1 MTRSAHRQK
10 RLNKTNL
17 TTIYETTK
25 DTQLTTSKSAE
36 RRQKPPLSSRAWAQT
51 IARGRARARAR
62 ARGAVPR
69 GGGQQPNPNGC
80 GRWQGGVSPLWRWR
94 RRRRRHEGGEGSG
107 DEGGEGGGG
116 GGEGDDGDEETRAT
130 RGGRAGV
137 ARAAL
142 GVCPSGRGEGGPR
155 CVPLR
160 GVARATRPSGG
171 SECGKS
177 AERRLKPPLRA
188 LR

>member
-1 MTRSAHRQK
+1 MG
-10 RLNKTNL
+10 TNNRTGEGEGESESEARCL
-17 TTIYETTK
+17 V
-25 DTQLTTSKSAE
+25 AGA
-36 RRQKPPLSSRAWAQT
+36 SSPMGAYIMGA
-51 IARGRARARAR
+51 ADGRAVSALC
-62 ARGAVPR
+62 GD
-69 GGGQQPNPNGC
+69 GGGGDDD
-80 GRWQGGVSPLWRWR
+80 
-94 RRRRRHEGGEGSG
+94 EGGEGSG

-116 GGEGDDGDEETRAT
+116 GGDGDDGDEETRAT

-155 CVPLR
+155 RVPLR

-177 AERRLKPPLRA
+177 LRSGGLSRQRHSGPSDKP
-188 LR
+188 